1 MENETCLN
9 VQIQEACTSDKNHN
23 FPKRYDMNHKHI
35 IRLVIFSVLLL
46 LWGCV
51 ENSLNLQIRYPE
63 ILGLQQEDP
72 VYFEQNVIGKVTK
85 VLYTSQGDYL
95 VYVSISP
102 AFSNAATMDSKF
114 YIDKDPMDKHGKA
127 VTIVQENPGGKVLK
141 RGETVQGSIRPASL
155 SDILNDFIQNATGTE
170 YDLQEALEKLKESL
184 NATSQK
190 MGKELADRLDDLS
203 GQLQK
208 FSDEMQK
215 VPEREEV
222 KQLEKSIKQFAEEF
236 NKAQKSVQEHIRNE
250 VIPQLRKE
258 LDQLR
263 EQLQQEGR
271 DEELEE
277 IDGRIK
283 EMSVVVNN

>member
-1 MENETCLN
+1 MNVQVQETC
-9 VQIQEACTSDKNHN
+9 IFDKNHT

-46 LWGCV
+46 LWGCQD
-51 ENSLNLQIRYPE
+51 NSLNLQVRYPE
-63 ILGLQQEDP
+63 ILGLQQDDP
-72 VYFEQNVIGKVTK
+72 VYFEQNVVGKVTK

-95 VYVSISP
+95 VYVSIAP
-102 AFSNAATMDSKF
+102 AFINAATVDSKF
-114 YIDKDPMDKHGKA
+114 FIDSDPMDKQGKA
-127 VTIVQENPGGKVLK
+127 VTIVQEIPGGKVLK
-141 RGETVQGSIRPASL
+141 RGATVQGSVRAATL

-170 YDLQEALEKLKESL
+170 YDLQEALEKLKQSL

-190 MGKELADRLDDLS
+190 IGKELADRLDDLS
-203 GQLQK
+203 RQLQK

-215 VPEREEV
+215 VPDREEV
-222 KQLEKSIKQFAEEF
+222 KQLEESIKEFAEAF
-236 NKAQKSVQEHIRNE
+236 NKAQKSVKEHIRNE
-250 VIPQLRKE
+250 VIPQLRKK

-283 EMSVVVNN
+283 EMSV